1 MTDER
6 SSQLYLENCIQ
17 REISYENKRVEL
29 IQQDI
34 RGNCYKQSN
43 NYCLKKT
50 DLNKIDLKP
59 TPITLYR
66 CSFSFIPVNESKLV
80 MLERAYGGCLGTKSR

>member
-1 MTDER
+1 MADER

-34 RGNCYKQSN
+34 RGNVNNINLQSEEN
-43 NYCLKKT
+43 RLKI
-50 DLNKIDLKP
+50 N
-59 TPITLYR
+59 
-66 CSFSFIPVNESKLV
+66 
-80 MLERAYGGCLGTKSR
+80 

>member
-34 RGNCYKQSN
+34 RGNVNNINLFEENELKQL
-43 NYCLKKT
+43 NY
-50 DLNKIDLKP
+50 
-59 TPITLYR
+59 YQR
-66 CSFSFIPVNESKLV
+66 
-80 MLERAYGGCLGTKSR
+80 M

>member
-6 SSQLYLENCIQ
+6 SSQMYLENCIQ

-34 RGNCYKQSN
+34 RGNVNNINLQSEEN
-43 NYCLKKT
+43 RLKI
-50 DLNKIDLKP
+50 N
-59 TPITLYR
+59 
-66 CSFSFIPVNESKLV
+66 
-80 MLERAYGGCLGTKSR
+80 

>member
-34 RGNCYKQSN
+34 RGNVNNINLQSEEN
-43 NYCLKKT
+43 RLKT
-50 DLNKIDLKP
+50 N
-59 TPITLYR
+59 
-66 CSFSFIPVNESKLV
+66 
-80 MLERAYGGCLGTKSR
+80 

>member
-1 MTDER
+1 MADER

-34 RGNCYKQSN
+34 RGNVN
-43 NYCLKKT
+43 NIIKK
-50 DLNKIDLKP
+50 NKLLP
-59 TPITLYR
+59 THVTLYMCR
-66 CSFSFIPVNESKLV
+66 
-80 MLERAYGGCLGTKSR
+80 

>member
-34 RGNCYKQSN
+34 RGNVN
-43 NYCLKKT
+43 NINL
-50 DLNKIDLKP
+50 
-59 TPITLYR
+59 
-66 CSFSFIPVNESKLV
+66 FEENESFTAV
-80 MLERAYGGCLGTKSR
+80 VVP

>member
-6 SSQLYLENCIQ
+6 SSQMYLENCIQ

-34 RGNCYKQSN
+34 RGNVN
-43 NYCLKKT
+43 NIIK
-50 DLNKIDLKP
+50 NKLLP
-59 TPITLYR
+59 THVRLTR
-66 CSFSFIPVNESKLV
+66 RS
-80 MLERAYGGCLGTKSR
+80 

>member
-34 RGNCYKQSN
+34 RGNVNNINLQSEEN
-43 NYCLKKT
+43 RLKI
-50 DLNKIDLKP
+50 N
-59 TPITLYR
+59 
-66 CSFSFIPVNESKLV
+66 
-80 MLERAYGGCLGTKSR
+80 

>member
-1 MTDER
+1 MADER

-34 RGNCYKQSN
+34 RGNVNNIIKKQ
-43 NYCLKKT
+43 T
-50 DLNKIDLKP
+50 
-59 TPITLYR
+59 ITNA
-66 CSFSFIPVNESKLV
+66 CNAIHVW
-80 MLERAYGGCLGTKSR
+80 MLEQPVSNV

>member
-6 SSQLYLENCIQ
+6 SSQMYLENCIQ

-34 RGNCYKQSN
+34 RGNVNNIIKKQ
-43 NYCLKKT
+43 T
-50 DLNKIDLKP
+50 
-59 TPITLYR
+59 ITNACNAIHVWLR
-66 CSFSFIPVNESKLV
+66 FIPVNRSELV
-80 MLERAYGGCLGTKSR
+80 MLKRAYGGCLGTKSR